1 MESQANW
8 GNSMWNVTSD
18 HFKNSLSNYH
28 LVKNDNKYWLFHK
41 SDESFNAWIDKKS
54 NKFFMNSWPSHPM
67 SFEETMKMYFDMF
80 SVMSASESMMYEF
93 SEKEGYYSQNYDFSM
108 NTEYNSDKDYGK
120 DFFNNMPNDVKNL
133 FYSYS
138 KNYNFK

>member
-1 MESQANW
+1 MESQSNW

-54 NKFFMNSWPSHPM
+54 NKFFMNSWPSHSM

-93 SEKEGYYSQNYDFSM
+93 SEKEALIDKLLKRW
-108 NTEYNSDKDYGK
+108 TELEELVDAYEKRSIK
-120 DFFNNMPNDVKNL
+120 
-133 FYSYS
+133 
-138 KNYNFK
+138 